1 MRHRLFSA
9 LILVP
14 LTALAACGG
23 DDGGGEGGEGG
34 GSLTLWTTQNQ
45 PERVAIIKEITDRF
59 TEETGITVEHSPVA
73 EDELPGLMV
82 ANAAS
87 GDLPDVVYFP
97 LEFAAGWSEQGLLDA
112 EASDAVIEELGRDTF
127 SEGALALA
135 TVEDELVAGVPAD
148 AWGQLL
154 LYRTDL
160 FEQAG
165 LDVPDTYDT
174 ILAAAQAL
182 HDPGSNLY
190 GITASTDPADVF
202 TQQTF
207 EHIALANDCQLVE
220 GEEVALG
227 SDQCVEALEFY
238 ETLINEYSPGGTQT
252 VDTTRATYFAG
263 QASMIVWSPFIL
275 DEMAGLRQDALP
287 NCPQCQENPAFL
299 AENSGIVPAFAGPSG
314 EPAQYG
320 QVSYFGIGGGIDNV
334 EGAQEFLTWLLDEAY
349 LEWLSIAPE
358 GMIPMRAGTADD
370 AEAFTTGW
378 ADLEIGV
385 DEKAPFN
392 DFYGEEVTQTLVEST
407 DEFQRWGFTEGAG
420 TLVTS
425 VYDSLVVP
433 QTLNDVL
440 GGTSPQEAAEQL
452 QQEVADQQS
461 QIGG

>member
-1 MRHRLFSA
+1 MRHRPA
-9 LILVP
+9 LALLLAP
-14 LTALAACGG
+14 LMALAACGG
-23 DDGGGEGGEGG
+23 DDGGGEDGEAG

-45 PERVAIIKEITDRF
+45 PERVAIIREITDRF
-59 TEETGITVEHSPVA
+59 TEETGVAVEHSPVS

-97 LEFAAGWSEQGLLDA
+97 LEFAAGWTEQGLLDA
-112 EASDAVIEELGRDTF
+112 EASDAVVEELGRDTF
-127 SEGALALA
+127 SQGALELA
-135 TVEDELVAGVPAD
+135 TVEDLVAGVPAD

-165 LDVPDTYDT
+165 LEPPETYDA
-174 ILAAAQAL
+174 ILAAAEAL
-182 HDPGSNLY
+182 HDPGSDLY

-207 EHIALANDCQLVE
+207 EHIALANGCQLVE
-220 GEEVALG
+220 GDEVALG
-227 SDQCVEALEFY
+227 SDACVEALEFY
-238 ETLINEYSPGGTQT
+238 ERLINEFSPGGTQT

-263 QASMIVWSPFIL
+263 QASMVVWSPFIL

-287 NCPQCQENPAFL
+287 NCPECRDNPAFL
-299 AENSGIVPAFAGPSG
+299 AESSGIVPAFAGPSG

-320 QVSYFGIGGGIDNV
+320 QVSYFGIGGGSQNV

-358 GMIPMRAGTADD
+358 GMTPMRAGTADD
-370 AEAFTTGW
+370 PEAFTTGW
-378 ADLEIGV
+378 QELEIGV
-385 DEKAPFN
+385 DEKAPFS
-392 DFYGEEVTQTLVEST
+392 DFYGEEVATTLVEGA
-407 DEFQRWGFTEGAG
+407 DDFERWGFTEGYG
-420 TLVTS
+420 SLVSS

-440 GGTSPQEAAEQL
+440 GGTAPQEAAESL
-452 QQEVADQQS
+452 QQEVSDQLAQL
-461 QIGG
+461 GG